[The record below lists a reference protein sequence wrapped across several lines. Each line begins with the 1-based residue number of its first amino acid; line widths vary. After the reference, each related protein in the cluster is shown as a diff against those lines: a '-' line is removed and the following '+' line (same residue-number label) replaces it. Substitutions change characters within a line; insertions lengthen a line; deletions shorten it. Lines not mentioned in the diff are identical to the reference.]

1 MSQVSPIWTETSENA
16 APLLVPRQSPVPC
29 HLRLTDSCT
38 LGNKGNAPCL
48 HLMLQALFV
57 PYGQYVYLDV
67 YM

>member
-38 LGNKGNAPCL
+38 LEIKE
-48 HLMLQALFV
+48 MLRV
-57 PYGQYVYLDV
+57 ST
-67 YM
+67 